1 MRSRR
6 MSFCALVHF
15 ACQSEG
21 NRCFNS
27 SRLVCFAFSI
37 SERVM
42 IWLFT
47 RAIISSTILSA
58 RRPTT
63 SRTTAD
69 ASKDNFLSMFER
81 PFLSC
86 RLGALGLFYQPAHE
100 CGHLIERRRALLLR
114 FFLLVE

>member
-6 MSFCALVHF
+6 ISFCALAHF

-47 RAIISSTILSA
+47 RAMISSTILSA
-58 RRPTT
+58 RRPAT

-69 ASKDNFLSMFER
+69 ASKDNFLSMKD
-81 PFLSC
+81 LLNS
-86 RLGALGLFYQPAHE
+86 RLALLVLFYQAASLAQEPKPYH
-100 CGHLIERRRALLLR
+100 G
-114 FFLLVE
+114 